1 MSNSLILE
9 VNQLNVKFRAEG
21 ADKDRHQEHLSAVL
35 NMNFT
40 LSQGETL
47 GIVGESG
54 SGKSVTALSL
64 LGLLP
69 ETAIATG
76 EIWFRATDQNPVNLR
91 SLPKSQLRHYRGN
104 QIGIIFQ
111 EPMTALNPLFT
122 CGAQLLET
130 INQHRSLSSVAAKNL
145 AIQLLEEV
153 KLPQP
158 EQILDRYPHQLSG
171 GQLQRL
177 MIAIAICANPTLLI
191 ADEPTTALD
200 VTIQAAILALLK
212 QIQRDRQMSMIFI
225 SHDLGVIGQIAD
237 QVIVMRQGEVVESQ
251 ITASLFS
258 DPQQSYT
265 KGLIACRPQPDQNFK
280 YLPTVSDFN
289 QNGELTSDRFS
300 IQISATEIAQRL
312 TDLEQKTPLLK
323 VENLRIEYPVRGIL
337 GNTLRYNPAVQDVS
351 FQVQPG
357 ETLGLVGESGCG
369 KTSLSRAILRLIPIS
384 SGKIWFEQQEI
395 TQLPINQLRQLR
407 RNLQVIF
414 QDPYSSLNPRLSV
427 GRAIAEPLKIHQIYQ
442 SPNRPQKILDRV
454 KYLLERVG
462 LDPKASDR
470 YPHQFSGG
478 QRQRICI
485 ARALA
490 LNPKLIIADEPVS
503 ALDVSVQAQVL
514 NLLKELQAEFDLTYI
529 FISHDL
535 SVVKFMSDRIMVMC
549 EGKIE
554 EIGTAEQIYRAPKQ
568 EYTKQLLAS
577 IPNY

>member
-1 MSNSLILE
+1 MPNSSILE
-9 VNQLNVKFRAEG
+9 VNQLNVKFRANDAEREKHRTYLN
-21 ADKDRHQEHLSAVL
+21 AVQNLSF
-35 NMNFT
+35 N
-40 LSQGETL
+40 LSPGETL

-69 ETAIATG
+69 ENAIATG
-76 EIWFRATDQNPVNLR
+76 EIWFRAGDRNPVNLLTL
-91 SLPKSQLRHYRGN
+91 SKSQLRPYRGN

-111 EPMTALNPLFT
+111 EPITALNPLFS
-122 CGAQLLET
+122 CGTQLLET
-130 INQHRSLSSVAAKNL
+130 INQHRVLSQIAAKDL

-200 VTIQAAILALLK
+200 VTIQAAILGLLK
-212 QIQRDRQMSMIFI
+212 QIQRDRLMSMIFI
-225 SHDLGVIGQIAD
+225 SHDLGVIGQVAD
-237 QVIVMRQGEVVESQ
+237 RVIVMRQGEVVESQ
-251 ITASLFS
+251 PTALLFS
-258 DPQQSYT
+258 QPQHSYT
-265 KGLIACRPQPDQNFK
+265 KGLIACRPQPDRNFK
-280 YLPTVSDFN
+280 YLPTVSDFDL
-289 QNGELTSDRFS
+289 NGEITSDRFS
-300 IQISATEIAQRL
+300 IQISATEIEQRL
-312 TDLEQKTPLLK
+312 ATLAQKSPLLR

-351 FQVQPG
+351 FEVRSG

-414 QDPYSSLNPRLSV
+414 QDPYSSLNPRMSV
-427 GRAIAEPLKIHQIYQ
+427 GRAIAESLEIHQIYR
-442 SPNRPQKILDRV
+442 SPNRGQKIKERV

-462 LDPKASDR
+462 LDPQASDR

-549 EGKIE
+549 QGKIE
-554 EIGTAEQIYRAPKQ
+554 EIGTAEQIYRQPQK

-577 IPNY
+577 IPNL